1 MLMFMLIED
10 ANMKIH
16 MVINILTKLIISKL
30 IIHIIN
36 IEFSIIIVLFSQLRD
51 F

>member
-10 ANMKIH
+10 ANMKIRI
-16 MVINILTKLIISKL
+16 VINILTKL

>member
-16 MVINILTKLIISKL
+16 IVINILTKL